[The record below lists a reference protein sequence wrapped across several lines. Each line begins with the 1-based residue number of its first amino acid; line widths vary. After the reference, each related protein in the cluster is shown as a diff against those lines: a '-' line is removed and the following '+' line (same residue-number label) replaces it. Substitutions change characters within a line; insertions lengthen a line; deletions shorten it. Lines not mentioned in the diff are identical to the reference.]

1 MHIESPEFRHQG
13 APSEPSNPLAWTA
26 GNLIVIDA
34 VAEQDTDTLFALF
47 MGLIGLL
54 LARMRRRRVMQ

>member
-13 APSEPSNPLAWTA
+13 APFEPSNPLARTA

-34 VAEQDTDTLFALF
+34 VAEQDTDTLFVLF